1 MTFADWLRDAWKLA
15 RAQREGVLG
24 VLPAAGAQLGG
35 WSHIA
40 AVPAQLIRRLPLCA
54 PMLEAVRPKRRDPG
68 SMGAAFCV

>member
-1 MTFADWLRDAWKLA
+1 MTFADWLRNAWKLA

-40 AVPAQLIRRLPLCA
+40 AVPAQLINKTTAAALCLYA
-54 PMLEAVRPKRRDPG
+54 GGRSP
-68 SMGAAFCV
+68 